1 MQFRFLEAY
10 NQLLALVCNAC
21 KQGAPFPAKPKRGKT
36 SVAMLGRVTTST
48 PTILFNCY
56 LNNKFS
62 YLA

>member
-1 MQFRFLEAY
+1 MLLRFFEPY
-10 NQLLALVCNAC
+10 NQLLALICNAC
-21 KQGAPFPAKPKRGKT
+21 RQSALFPTKPKRGKT
-36 SVAMLGRVTTST
+36 NVVMSGGVTAST

>member
-10 NQLLALVCNAC
+10 NQLLALICNARR
-21 KQGAPFPAKPKRGKT
+21 QSAPFPVEPKRGKT
-36 SVAMLGRVTTST
+36 NVAMLGCVTAST

>member
-1 MQFRFLEAY
+1 MSFRFLEAY
-10 NQLLALVCNAC
+10 NQLLTLLCNAC
-21 KQGAPFPAKPKRGKT
+21 KQSALFPAKPKRGKT
-36 SVAMLGRVTTST
+36 SVAMLGCVTAST